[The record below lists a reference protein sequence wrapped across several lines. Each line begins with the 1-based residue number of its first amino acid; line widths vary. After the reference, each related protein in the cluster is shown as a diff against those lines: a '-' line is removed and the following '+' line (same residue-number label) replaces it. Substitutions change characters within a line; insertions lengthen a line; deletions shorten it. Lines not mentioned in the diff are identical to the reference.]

1 MRGFFKFIGILILF
15 VQGDRLIVCPR
26 FWLRRRGFTLLELVV
41 SVAVVAVLVA
51 LAVPSYR
58 LYVERAQL
66 AQLLLQIDQIST
78 AVQIEDATGR
88 RALQR
93 GAQPGKAPPRLQVV
107 PDAAFSEPGGLRL
120 LLIRAPA
127 GFFASSPSAARYGL
141 IADLTGNASPER
153 LAQLRQVLPFDAGD
167 KIWLTADTLA
177 FPLVNRAA
185 AGAVVPP
192 TGGGDWEDGSTP
204 GPNNTWTCAATLSV
218 YGTDGKLLTGVNAGI
233 HVKVILDVTTWDGQ
247 KTQRSWDDLGNLTDG
262 KTSFKVD
269 GLSANASHGELVT
282 GCRFEVT
289 GVSYYWPTDPPIR
302 WNGKLSSIQIAMPV
316 ATRAAQSAPAAAPV
330 SSSSPSATQR

>member
-1 MRGFFKFIGILILF
+1 M
-15 VQGDRLIVCPR
+15 
-26 FWLRRRGFTLLELVV
+26 LRRRGFTVLELLVV
-41 SVAVVAVLVA
+41 VAIAAVLVA
-51 LAVPSYR
+51 LAVPSYLR
-58 LYVERAQL
+58 YVERAQL
-66 AQLLLQIDQIST
+66 AQLLLQVDQIST
-78 AVQIEDATGR
+78 AVQIEDASGR

-93 GAQPGKAPPRLQVV
+93 GALPGKAPPRLQVV
-107 PDAAFSEPGGLRL
+107 PDAAFNEPGGLRL

-127 GFFASSPSAARYGL
+127 GFFASSPNEARYGL
-141 IADLTGNASPER
+141 IADLTGNASAER
-153 LAQLRQVLPFDAGD
+153 LAELRQALPFDAGD
-167 KIWLTADTLA
+167 KIWLTADKLA

-204 GPNNTWTCAATLSV
+204 GSNNTWTCAATLSV

-269 GLSANASHGELVT
+269 GLSANASRGELVT

-289 GVSYYWPTDPPIR
+289 GISYYWPTDPPIK
-302 WNGKLSSIQIAMPV
+302 WNGKLTSIQIAMPAAV
-316 ATRAAQSAPAAAPV
+316 RAGTPAPAATTA
-330 SSSSPSATQR
+330 SSTPSAAKR